1 MATGGMPGQASQTCR
16 TTCQRYARAASQT
29 LPGRISERKIA
40 KNRRADLDRITVFV
54 YSMQIYQGDPA
65 MTIARRELIDVS
77 VTRWYHCLTRCV
89 RRAFLLLGRAC

>member
-29 LPGRISERKIA
+29 CRDVSLKGKLQRTGERTILPLLCL
-40 KNRRADLDRITVFV
+40 RRLCRTTE
-54 YSMQIYQGDPA
+54 GDPA

-77 VTRWYHCLTRCV
+77 VTRWYHCLTAVSDV
-89 RRAFLLLGRAC
+89 RSCSGRAS